1 MRDRPIRVLIVD
13 DSATVRKVVSD
24 SLAGNPD
31 IEVIGT
37 AVDPYVARDKILAL
51 NPDVLTLDI
60 EMPRMDGLTFL
71 RLLMKHRPMPVIV
84 MSSLTRESS
93 QIALEALQ
101 AGAVDVFSKPGNS
114 MSAHADGARL
124 AEKIK
129 AAAGARIRVGHAVP
143 PVVKP
148 TVRPHHPHEPAPA
161 VRAAER
167 ALAPAPASSGR
178 RYSSRHLIVMGAST
192 GGTEALKEVLTQLP
206 SDLPGI
212 CVVQHIPAHFST
224 AFANRLNEL
233 CELEVKEAANGD
245 RVEPGRV
252 LIAPG
257 GHHLVLRWNA
267 NHYTAQL
274 TDGPMV
280 HHQRPAVDVLFDSAA
295 KAGSATS
302 TLAILLTGMGADGAA
317 GMLTL
322 RQGGATTWAQNEESC
337 VVFGMPRE
345 AILRG
350 AAQKVLP
357 LDQIAGAINR
367 YADMM
372 AIGSEKLTTGTPS
385 SHAAALTLSAGSR
398 AGSGS

>member
-1 MRDRPIRVLIVD
+1 MRARPIRVLIVD

-24 SLAGNPD
+24 SLSGHPD

-84 MSSLTRESS
+84 MSSLTKESS
-93 QIALEALQ
+93 HKALEALQ
-101 AGAVDVFSKPGNS
+101 AGAVDVFDKPGGS
-114 MSAHADGARL
+114 LSAHSDGIRL
-124 AEKIK
+124 ADKIR
-129 AAAGARIRVGHAVP
+129 AAAGARIRVGAP
-143 PVVKP
+143 PPPAPVSP
-148 TVRPHHPHEPAPA
+148 RLVRPYREPVPAGMVRPADRHP
-161 VRAAER
+161 ER
-167 ALAPAPASSGR
+167 NPEREGERPIAPASSGR
-178 RYSSRHLIVMGAST
+178 RYLPRQLIVIGAST
-192 GGTEALKEVLTQLP
+192 GGTEALKQVLTRLP
-206 SDLPGI
+206 TDLPGI

-233 CELEVKEAANGD
+233 CELEVREAVTGD

-257 GHHLVLRWNA
+257 GHHLLLRWNA
-267 NHYTAQL
+267 THYTAHL
-274 TDGPMV
+274 TDGPML

-295 KAGSATS
+295 KSGSAPT

-322 RQGGATTWAQNEESC
+322 REGGATTWAQDEESC

-345 AILRG
+345 ALLRG
-350 AAQKVLP
+350 AAQKALA
-357 LDQIAGAINR
+357 LDQIATAIDR
-367 YADMM
+367 YAD
-372 AIGSEKLTTGTPS
+372 SV
-385 SHAAALTLSAGSR
+385 AL
-398 AGSGS
+398 